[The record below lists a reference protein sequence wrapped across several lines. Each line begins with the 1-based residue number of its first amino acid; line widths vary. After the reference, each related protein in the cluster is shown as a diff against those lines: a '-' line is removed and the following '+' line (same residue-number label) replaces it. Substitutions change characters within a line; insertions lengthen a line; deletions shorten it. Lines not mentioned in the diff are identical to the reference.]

1 MAKDILRKTEKKVAV
16 KISGA
21 DVTETITLSTDL
33 LASSQALEGG
43 VQKVNI
49 VSLRWAG
56 DTGSKITVTR
66 NAKVIIILPGDSPGD
81 FDFADSEYNDSV
93 NNASNIVV
101 TTVGNAQLYMNLR
114 KESGYASKI
123 ETPEFSVY
131 DDTTAVGS

>member
-21 DVTETITLSTDL
+21 DVTETISLNSDL
-33 LASSQALEGG
+33 LSSSQALDGG

-49 VSLRWAG
+49 ISLRWTG
-56 DTGSKITVTR
+56 DTDSKITVTR
-66 NAKVIIILPGDSPGD
+66 NSKVIVVLQGNSPGD
-81 FDFADSEYNDSV
+81 FDFADSEYNDNV
-93 NNASNIVV
+93 NNASNIIV